1 MGLEIIIMEAIKTAM
16 KEKNQQALAALRA
29 VKSELILLKTSG
41 SLSELNETDENKIL
55 QKLVKQR
62 KDSASI
68 FSEQNRE
75 DLAIPEL
82 EQAEII
88 SQFLPKQ
95 MSENEVEIVVAE
107 IISKTGANS
116 MKDMGKVMGLTNS
129 KLAGKADG
137 KTISGIVKKMLSN

>member
-1 MGLEIIIMEAIKTAM
+1 MEAIKTAM

-88 SQFLPKQ
+88 SRFLPKQ

-116 MKDMGKVMGLTNS
+116 MKDMGKVMGLINS
-129 KLAGKADG
+129 QLAGKADG
-137 KTISGIVKKMLSN
+137 KTISGIVKKLLSN

>member
-1 MGLEIIIMEAIKTAM
+1 MSLEKKIMEAIKTAM
-16 KEKNQQALAALRA
+16 KEKNQQALAAMRA
-29 VKSELILLKTSG
+29 VKAELILLKTSG

-88 SQFLPKQ
+88 SRFLPKQ

-129 KLAGKADG
+129 QLAGKADG
-137 KTISGIVKKMLSN
+137 KTISGIVKKLLSN

>member
-1 MGLEIIIMEAIKTAM
+1 MSLEIIIMEAIKTAM

-88 SQFLPKQ
+88 SRFLPKQ
-95 MSENEVEIVVAE
+95 MSENEVEIVVTE

-129 KLAGKADG
+129 QLAGKADG
-137 KTISGIVKKMLSN
+137 KTISGIVKKLLSN

>member
-1 MGLEIIIMEAIKTAM
+1 MSLEKKIMEAIKTAM

-41 SLSELNETDENKIL
+41 SISELNETDENKIL

>member
-1 MGLEIIIMEAIKTAM
+1 MSLEKKLMEAIKTAM

-41 SLSELNETDENKIL
+41 SLSELNQTDENKIL

-88 SQFLPKQ
+88 SRFLPKQ
-95 MSENEVEIVVAE
+95 MSENEVEIVVVE

-116 MKDMGKVMGLTNS
+116 MKDMGKVMGLINS
-129 KLAGKADG
+129 QLAGKADG

>member
-1 MGLEIIIMEAIKTAM
+1 MSLEKKLMEAIKTAM
-16 KEKNQQALAALRA
+16 KEKNKQALAALRA
-29 VKSELILLKTSG
+29 VKAELILLKTSG

-88 SQFLPKQ
+88 SRFLPKQ
-95 MSENEVEIVVAE
+95 MSENEVEIVVVE

-129 KLAGKADG
+129 QLAGKADG

>member
-1 MGLEIIIMEAIKTAM
+1 MGLEKIIMEAIKTAM

-41 SLSELNETDENKIL
+41 SISELNETDENKIL

-95 MSENEVEIVVAE
+95 MSENEVEIVVVE

-129 KLAGKADG
+129 QLAGKADG

>member
-1 MGLEIIIMEAIKTAM
+1 MGLEKIIMEAIKTAM

-88 SQFLPKQ
+88 SRFLPKQ
-95 MSENEVEIVVAE
+95 MSGNEVEIVVVE

-129 KLAGKADG
+129 QLAGKADG

>member
-1 MGLEIIIMEAIKTAM
+1 MSLEKKIMEAIKTAM

-29 VKSELILLKTSG
+29 VKAELILLKTSG
-41 SLSELNETDENKIL
+41 SSSELNETDENKIL

-88 SQFLPKQ
+88 SRFLPKQ
-95 MSENEVEIVVAE
+95 MSENEVEIVVVE

-129 KLAGKADG
+129 QLAGKADG
-137 KTISGIVKKMLSN
+137 KTISGIIKKMLSN

>member
-1 MGLEIIIMEAIKTAM
+1 MGLEKIIMEAIKTAM

-88 SQFLPKQ
+88 SRFLPKQ
-95 MSENEVEIVVAE
+95 MSENEVEIVVVE

-129 KLAGKADG
+129 QLAGKADG